1 MIELSKRLL
10 RVVGRTNAHYGL
22 IQENDKLLLGLS
34 GGKDSLTLA
43 HILKHMQRVA
53 PFHFEFK
60 AVTIAYGMGE
70 DLQTLHAHCLEH
82 EIDHEIVDTS
92 IFELAQEKIRSN
104 SSFCSFFSR
113 MRRGALYTYALNHGY
128 AKLALAHH
136 LDDAA
141 ESFFMNFSYNGAL
154 RSMPPIYKAQN
165 GLVVIRPLIHVRER
179 QLRECAKEHDM
190 PVIGDEACPA
200 MRFDVKMPVM
210 RAKTKEMLA
219 AMEKENPELFVSLKK
234 AFESLQVSS
243 FCDERYLDR

>member
-179 QLRECAKEHDM
+179 QLRECAKEHGM

-234 AFESLQVSS
+234 AFESLQVSC

>member
-34 GGKDSLTLA
+34 GGKDSLALA

-179 QLRECAKEHDM
+179 QLRECAKEHGM